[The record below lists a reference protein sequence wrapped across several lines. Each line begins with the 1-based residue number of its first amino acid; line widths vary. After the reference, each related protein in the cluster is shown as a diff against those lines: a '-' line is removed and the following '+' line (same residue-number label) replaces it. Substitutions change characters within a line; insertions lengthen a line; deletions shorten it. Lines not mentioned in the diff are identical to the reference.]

1 MSVGA
6 APSKADV
13 DAAACNL
20 IISLKGVFEDI
31 ADLNAFLVRT
41 GSTALAAPPYNYVPG
56 EAATL
61 MSAYADLAT
70 LGQIFRGL
78 AKQAGATAAYDY
90 LTFGGLLTGI
100 N

>member
-6 APSKADV
+6 APSKADI

-20 IISLKGVFEDI
+20 IISLKGIFEQI
-31 ADLNAFLVRT
+31 ADFDAFLART
-41 GSTALAAPPYNYVPG
+41 GAAVLEAAPYGYSAN